1 MKSLVATLLVAALAA
16 TGKATSADELYSG
29 LWLRPPVQV
38 MRGYPGLCYS
48 LCYNEIKQSD
58 PNCSCQ
64 ADFIIERIICA
75 GIGSTTDE
83 GYVYAVKRIPGELL
97 TCKDICENK
106 LLKTQDPTLVKWNCQ

>member
-83 GYVYAVKRIPGELL
+83 GYVGRTYFYTNTYNTSIETLHKDFRI
-97 TCKDICENK
+97 EN
-106 LLKTQDPTLVKWNCQ
+106 T